1 MFVVELTYK
10 ADLEKIDEA
19 MKAHMAFLRKHYAA
33 GTFIMSG
40 RKVPREGGIILARG
54 ASRAEVEAL
63 MAEDPFCKLGLAEF
77 RVIEFRMSQR
87 AKEIPKDW
95 A

>member
-54 ASRAEVEAL
+54 ASRAEVEAV

-95 A
+95 E